1 MTFFFLSFLINLM
14 SPLGKTFQDPMKS
27 IIIIMTVTDLK
38 FSEELDSIV
47 MWKFDLTKI
56 LLYGSEAKVQ
66 KELRSKQHSLIV
78 NWKT

>member
-1 MTFFFLSFLINLM
+1 M

-47 MWKFDLTKI
+47 MWKFD
-56 LLYGSEAKVQ
+56 
-66 KELRSKQHSLIV
+66 
-78 NWKT
+78 